1 LQLAFKII
9 RTNGHDELI
18 AETDNLHVGRAAYDE
33 ARRLYPKDLIELR
46 SGARPSRAS
55 SGRPGR
61 RQAPCDRRRDQPPNP
76 ALRRW

>member
-1 LQLAFKII
+1 LRLAFKII

-46 SGARPSRAS
+46 SGARVIATTKPREQ
-55 SGRPGR
+55 RP
-61 RQAPCDRRRDQPPNP
+61 P
-76 ALRRW
+76 